1 MTNPARSI
9 NGKKANSTRS
19 RRARQGK
26 YPSTMQKLAER
37 KLITYGVKAL
47 NKAELELLSQHPYF
61 TGGQRS
67 EYAILAKS
75 L

>member
-1 MTNPARSI
+1 MNQAATLAQ
-9 NGKKANSTRS
+9 KAGSTRS

-26 YPSTMQKLAER
+26 YPTASQQLAER

-47 NKAELELLSQHPYF
+47 SKAELEHLSQHPYF

-67 EYAILAKS
+67 EYAILAAA
-75 L
+75 LA

>member
-1 MTNPARSI
+1 MTHQAATLAQ
-9 NGKKANSTRS
+9 KAGSTRS

-26 YPSTMQKLAER
+26 YPSTSQKLAER
-37 KLITYGVKAL
+37 KLISYGVKAL
-47 NKAELELLSQHPYF
+47 NKAELEHLSQHPYF